1 MTTVETDRA
10 QLVFQAKGVVKRFGR
25 RRRSKAAVDG
35 VDLTV
40 YLGESLG
47 IVGESGSGKTT
58 LGRILM
64 GFDTATEGEALF
76 HGESIAAMRGRSRAR
91 FRRRVQ
97 MVFQNPYAS
106 LNPLRTIGS
115 SLADGYRGSGKTAR
129 QRTQELL
136 ELLDKVGLNESILER
151 YPHEFSGGQ
160 RQRIVLAR
168 ALTVGPDVLVADEP
182 LSALDVSIQA
192 QVLNLLND
200 LRQSLGLTVV
210 MITHDLRV
218 VNFFCDRIAVM
229 YMGSLVEIGSRDEIM
244 NRAWHPY
251 TRMLISAAPHDTPGA
266 IPDRPWIRNDPD
278 ERVDAETG
286 CRFAARCWLREA
298 LGNPEKCVTER
309 PALREVP
316 ASTLPA
322 DGVHGTAC
330 HFAEEVAT
338 AATAVE
344 R

>member
-1 MTTVETDRA
+1 MTVLDTQRSQVVFRA
-10 QLVFQAKGVVKRFGR
+10 AGIVKRFGR
-25 RRRSKAAVDG
+25 RSRATAAVDG

-64 GFDTATEGEALF
+64 GFETATDGKALF
-76 HGESIAAMRGRSRAR
+76 HGESIAKLRGASRAR

-115 SLADGYRGSGKTAR
+115 SLSDGYRGSGKTAA
-129 QRTQELL
+129 QRTEELHR
-136 ELLDKVGLNESILER
+136 LLDKVGLNESILER

-168 ALTVGPDVLVADEP
+168 ALTVEPEVLVADEP

-229 YMGSLVEIGSRDEIM
+229 YMGALVEIGSRDEIM
-244 NRAWHPY
+244 NRSWHPY

-266 IPDRPWIRNDPD
+266 VHDRPWIRNDPD
-278 ERVDAETG
+278 RSVDASAG
-286 CRFAARCWLREA
+286 CRFAARCWLREQ

-309 PALREVP
+309 PELRHVS
-316 ASTLPA
+316 ARTLPA
-322 DGVHGTAC
+322 AGVHGAAC
-330 HFAEEVAT
+330 HFADQVQT
-338 AATAVE
+338 AAGAVE

>member
-160 RQRIVLAR
+160 RQRIVDR
-168 ALTVGPDVLVADEP
+168 KSTR
-182 LSALDVSIQA
+182 
-192 QVLNLLND
+192 LN
-200 LRQSLGLTVV
+200 SSHVK
-210 MITHDLRV
+210 
-218 VNFFCDRIAVM
+218 
-229 YMGSLVEIGSRDEIM
+229 
-244 NRAWHPY
+244 
-251 TRMLISAAPHDTPGA
+251 ISY
-266 IPDRPWIRNDPD
+266 
-278 ERVDAETG
+278 
-286 CRFAARCWLREA
+286 
-298 LGNPEKCVTER
+298 
-309 PALREVP
+309 
-316 ASTLPA
+316 
-322 DGVHGTAC
+322 
-330 HFAEEVAT
+330 
-338 AATAVE
+338 
-344 R
+344 